1 MSGHDLASGSRT
13 SITAS
18 TLVLADGSVFEG
30 EHIGAVPTAGPPS
43 GEVVFNTALT
53 GYQEV
58 LTDPSYAGQV
68 ITFTYPHIGNY
79 GTAEADAESRGV
91 FARGVIIRDLAR
103 RHSNYR
109 AQDSLAGFLDRWGM
123 TGIAGI
129 DTRRLT
135 RLLRDHGAMPGA
147 FGPTE
152 GPGAFD
158 LATLK
163 QAAADEPGT
172 DGIDLVATVTT
183 AEPYPVAYR
192 GQGAAADAP
201 RLVAM
206 DFGMKTTIGEM
217 LAELGP
223 VEVVPASMTAEE
235 ILARNPDGVFL
246 SNGPGD
252 PTEVPYAIETIGRL
266 LGRVP
271 VFGICLGHQLLSL
284 AIGAR
289 IIKLPFGHH
298 GANHP
303 VRDLVSESIEITSQN
318 HNFAVD
324 ADSLTD
330 LPDHRAEVTHVNL
343 NDGVCE
349 GLRVLVGG
357 GAAPAFSVQH
367 HPEASPG
374 PHDSAYLFE
383 RFARDIAAF
392 QAGGT
397 AASGGNGATTATGSN

>member
-1 MSGHDLASGSRT
+1 MTGPVRSVMAS
-13 SITAS
+13 A
-18 TLVLADGSVFEG
+18 LVLADGSVFEG
-30 EHIGAVPTAGPPS
+30 EHIGAYPTGTPPS

-79 GTAEADAESRGV
+79 GTAPADAESRGV
-91 FARGVIIRDLAR
+91 FARGVVIRDLAR
-103 RHSNYR
+103 RHSNHR
-109 AQDSLAGFLDRWGM
+109 AVDSLDAFLERWSL

-147 FGPTE
+147 FGPVE

-172 DGIDLVATVTT
+172 EGIDLVATVTT
-183 AEPYPVAYR
+183 PEPYRVAYR
-192 GQGAAADAP
+192 GPEPVESAP
-201 RLVAM
+201 SLVAV

-217 LAELGP
+217 LAQVGP
-223 VEVVPASMTAEE
+223 VEVVPASTTAEE
-235 ILARNPDGVFL
+235 ILARRPDGVFL

-252 PTEVPYAIETIGRL
+252 PNEVPYGAETVRNL

-271 VFGICLGHQLLSL
+271 VFGICLGHQILSL

-289 IIKLPFGHH
+289 IVKLPFGHH

-303 VRDLVSESIEITSQN
+303 VRHNETGRVEITSQN

-324 ADSLTD
+324 ADSLTG
-330 LPDHRAEVTHVNL
+330 LTGPGAEVTHVNL

-349 GLRVLVGG
+349 GLRVLTGDG
-357 GAAPAFSVQH
+357 DAPAFSVQH

-374 PHDSAYLFE
+374 PHDSAYLFR
-383 RFARDIAAF
+383 RFAADISAHRAENEERDR
-392 QAGGT
+392 
-397 AASGGNGATTATGSN
+397 